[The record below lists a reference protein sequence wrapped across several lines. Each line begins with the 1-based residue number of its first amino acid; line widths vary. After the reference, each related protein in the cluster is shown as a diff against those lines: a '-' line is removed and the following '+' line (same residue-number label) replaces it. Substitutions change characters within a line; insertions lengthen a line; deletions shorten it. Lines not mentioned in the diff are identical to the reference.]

1 MATTGTIMI
10 IISIIIIMTSMNRSL
25 SLQHLQFLYLPIL
38 KQQENASLL
47 PYKDSGFVIQLPSPS
62 PSIEFKRWHLGLLF
76 KRVISL
82 SLSLQEKQVVKL
94 MQCAVTNALEM
105 PKAQA

>member
-38 KQQENASLL
+38 KQQEKASLL
-47 PYKDSGFVIQLPSPS
+47 PYKDSGFAIQLHRHHPP
-62 PSIEFKRWHLGLLF
+62 
-76 KRVISL
+76 
-82 SLSLQEKQVVKL
+82 
-94 MQCAVTNALEM
+94 
-105 PKAQA
+105 